1 MSDAPGMD
9 DKNFWN
15 HHTHTHDDYIALA
28 SRVPDVMDLI
38 ESGRSLADVNAD
50 NELIATARQYFDP
63 NKMIHVELGDDGTYR
78 FSDEGRHRIMAAKE
92 LGLDIPVFV
101 EGESEN
107 EDESIKKLFSSP
119 YYGIYQPENAE
130 MPSAVKEGFTAYPSE
145 IVNSDTYLSSDTAG
159 KEDENMSTYY
169 QVRAMENPYA
179 EDNDIELVRMR
190 TLSGSNSKVIHPL
203 MDEYQRSVQELNQS
217 FDFQNSDADTYFKNL
232 SAIQD
237 ELGYYPEFD
246 PRMEEKYQQLR
257 YERQSDYAE
266 QFWAGQNAGAEN
278 TELRSMFDQGLAAIE
293 SQTRTELGYYNY
305 SPNGISVFEDI
316 AKENEEEIDMSA
328 YAGMGSGEHYGVDS
342 YLDLNTGEEIDMSA
356 YAGMDSGEHYG
367 ADSYLDLNP
376 GESVDMSTYAD
387 LNAEENGG
395 AGESEGEEESSTYSY

>member
-1 MSDAPGMD
+1 
-9 DKNFWN
+9 
-15 HHTHTHDDYIALA
+15 
-28 SRVPDVMDLI
+28 
-38 ESGRSLADVNAD
+38 
-50 NELIATARQYFDP
+50 
-63 NKMIHVELGDDGTYR
+63 
-78 FSDEGRHRIMAAKE
+78 
-92 LGLDIPVFV
+92 
-101 EGESEN
+101 
-107 EDESIKKLFSSP
+107 
-119 YYGIYQPENAE
+119 
-130 MPSAVKEGFTAYPSE
+130 
-145 IVNSDTYLSSDTAG
+145 
-159 KEDENMSTYY
+159 
-169 QVRAMENPYA
+169 MENPYA

-246 PRMEEKYQQLR
+246 PRMEKKYQQLR

-266 QFWAGQNAGAEN
+266 QFWAGQNAGAEK

-316 AKENEEEIDMSA
+316 AKENEEES
-328 YAGMGSGEHYGVDS
+328 
-342 YLDLNTGEEIDMSA
+342 DMSA

-376 GESVDMSTYAD
+376 GESMDMSTYAD

-395 AGESEGEEESSTYSY
+395 AEESECEEESSTYSY